1 MESNL
6 EISILSCEQVCK
18 MCKSQPE
25 IIMKSG
31 HPKEG
36 SEFQTLFTTF
46 PRIYMAAIPSFYDLL
61 LKSITDTGAELA
73 AFGQGDQEGARHKA
87 G

>member
-1 MESNL
+1 MY
-6 EISILSCEQVCK
+6 K
-18 MCKSQPE
+18 RQPE
-25 IIMKSG
+25 IIVKSG

-46 PRIYMAAIPSFYDLL
+46 PRIYRTAIPAFYDLL
-61 LKSITDTGAELA
+61 LKSITDSGAELS
-73 AFGQGDQEGARHKA
+73 AFGQGDQEGARHEA